1 MFKNLHA
8 SFLEAIDNFKYEL
21 RKEPT
26 FENSLDLTNE
36 MQEKIKDARKL
47 IGQLRSDIRQCLNQT
62 EKEAGEI
69 ATCRRRKRLALDVDD
84 DETARLADEYL
95 VKHQR
100 NRIIYEQKTAVL
112 KDELLMR
119 EDELQ
124 LMFDMLNE
132 VGQKNRDS
140 RPSNSTAESLHTG
153 KEESDE
159 NLADFES
166 QEGKTFQHRILDE

>member
-62 EKEAGEI
+62 EKEAG
-69 ATCRRRKRLALDVDD
+69 
-84 DETARLADEYL
+84 
-95 VKHQR
+95 
-100 NRIIYEQKTAVL
+100 
-112 KDELLMR
+112 
-119 EDELQ
+119 
-124 LMFDMLNE
+124 
-132 VGQKNRDS
+132 
-140 RPSNSTAESLHTG
+140 
-153 KEESDE
+153 
-159 NLADFES
+159 
-166 QEGKTFQHRILDE
+166 